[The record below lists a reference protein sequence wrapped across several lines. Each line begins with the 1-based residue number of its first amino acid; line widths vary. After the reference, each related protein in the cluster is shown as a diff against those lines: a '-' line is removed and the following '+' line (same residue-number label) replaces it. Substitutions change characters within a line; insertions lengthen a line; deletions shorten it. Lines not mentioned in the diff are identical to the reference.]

1 MIACSSYFFFIYR
14 RKFVNRVCVT
24 DFKYGIISELI
35 DSILIDKIVTLY
47 IFETLLIDR
56 EIQLLKRLCHPNVI
70 KLYDVMYD
78 EQKQK
83 MYPLCENRS
92 IAFRTSNI
100 LFIVLRYLLTIYDT
114 KL

>member
-1 MIACSSYFFFIYR
+1 M
-14 RKFVNRVCVT
+14 CVT

-92 IAFRTSNI
+92 IAFRTFFDRHFCRNLIYYS
-100 LFIVLRYLLTIYDT
+100 LFYAIYLH
-114 KL
+114 

>member
-1 MIACSSYFFFIYR
+1 M
-14 RKFVNRVCVT
+14 
-24 DFKYGIISELI
+24 I

-92 IAFRTSNI
+92 IAFRTFFDRHFCRNLIYYS
-100 LFIVLRYLLTIYDT
+100 LFYAIYLH
-114 KL
+114 

>member
-1 MIACSSYFFFIYR
+1 M
-14 RKFVNRVCVT
+14 
-24 DFKYGIISELI
+24 I

-92 IAFRTSNI
+92 IAFRTFFDRHFCGNLIYYS
-100 LFIVLRYLLTIYDT
+100 LFYAIYLLFTIQYFD
-114 KL
+114 LVP